1 MKKFIDIIKKKWLI
15 SGTKTIV
22 MIAILVAIFVL
33 LNTGLQ
39 KLDLTPIDLTTEKLN
54 SLTDTSK
61 EKLQNIDKDVNI
73 YFVGYTEDDQAVDLV
88 KQYKNVNDKINVELV
103 DTAQRPDLVQKY
115 GIESGSQGII
125 VECGDNSRVLTVDD
139 LYTYDNT
146 TYEEIDITEEK
157 ITSSILT
164 VATEDVPTVYFL
176 NGYSNFSLENNM
188 TSLYTY
194 LGNEVMNVKTL
205 DLLVTGEVP
214 EDCKTLI
221 ITTPNAD
228 FDDLTTSAIEE
239 YISNGGNILWFNGA
253 YAEEKDMPNVASIL
267 ELYGVQPFSTGIIL
281 ETEESNMILNSPDT
295 IIPEIQYAKI
305 TEDIFSAQG
314 AVLTSAT
321 KINLVDD
328 EDLEELGVG
337 KTDLIKST
345 DTSFFRTDFSIDSL
359 EETDAD
365 EEGEFILG
373 TLLDK
378 EIDEDTHSK
387 LVIYGENYF
396 ISDYAISQSYAT
408 PFFYIYNNK
417 DLAINSMVYLTD
429 REQDITIRKTTGT
442 VTYTATEEE
451 DKVIKAIIFTVP
463 VFIILIGIVVWII
476 RGRKK

>member
-1 MKKFIDIIKKKWLI
+1 M
-15 SGTKTIV
+15 
-22 MIAILVAIFVL
+22 
-33 LNTGLQ
+33 
-39 KLDLTPIDLTTEKLN
+39 
-54 SLTDTSK
+54 
-61 EKLQNIDKDVNI
+61 
-73 YFVGYTEDDQAVDLV
+73 
-88 KQYKNVNDKINVELV
+88 
-103 DTAQRPDLVQKY
+103 
-115 GIESGSQGII
+115 
-125 VECGDNSRVLTVDD
+125 
-139 LYTYDNT
+139 
-146 TYEEIDITEEK
+146 EK
-157 ITSSILT
+157 IRINKYLSS
-164 VATEDVPTVYFL
+164 AA
-176 NGYSNFSLENNM
+176 
-188 TSLYTY
+188 
-194 LGNEVMNVKTL
+194 LGSRRK
-205 DLLVTGEVP
+205 
-214 EDCKTLI
+214 C
-221 ITTPNAD
+221 
-228 FDDLTTSAIEE
+228 EE

>member
-103 DTAQRPDLVQKY
+103 DTAQRPDLAQKY
-115 GIESGSQGII
+115 GIESESQGII

-157 ITSSILT
+157 MTSSILT

-194 LGNEVMNVKTL
+194 LGNEVMNVETL

-228 FDDLTTSAIEE
+228 FDDLTTSAIED

-328 EDLEELGVG
+328 DELEELGIG
-337 KTDLIKST
+337 KTDLIKAT
-345 DTSFFRTDFSIDSL
+345 DTSFFRTDFTIDSL

-396 ISDYAISQSYAT
+396 ISDYAINQSYAT

-451 DKVIKAIIFTVP
+451 DKIIKAIIFTVP